1 MPPKFPQILK
11 NIRVPPMSLRYLLS
25 GVITFLWN
33 RQALPPPCGSKDN
46 ALKNPDNFLAE
57 FISTSKS
64 A

>member
-1 MPPKFPQILK
+1 MLKLKEKEYARLRKELKEKHEKEVKKFDERKSSVKSK
-11 NIRVPPMSLRYLLS
+11 N
-25 GVITFLWN
+25 
-33 RQALPPPCGSKDN
+33 DN